1 MKIWRHIWRGKNL
14 LAEGYHKIMN
24 YSYNQDMIYSVRPLK
39 WWQLFLGYS
48 FSYELFYYE
57 GDKISLR
64 IRKNIFEW
72 SHLSTTE
79 MEYNETLAC
88 ILVGLICSWINATE
102 MQFFRN
108 QKLFYGFIC
117 YSELLWYYSWVW
129 FRS

>member
-1 MKIWRHIWRGKNL
+1 MKMWRHIWRGKIL
-14 LAEGYHKIMN
+14 ISEGFNKRMN
-24 YSYNQDMIYSVRPLK
+24 YGYNQDMENSVRPLK
-39 WWQLFLGYS
+39 WWQLSLGYS
-48 FSYELFYYE
+48 FSYELFYYK
-57 GDKISLR
+57 GRTNSLR

-79 MEYNETLAC
+79 MEYNETLAG